1 MRTTSLTV
9 GITLPCVGQQDAYR
23 GQSGADTE
31 SGLQICDLL
40 VEGRDGFFE
49 HSPVCGRTCAAE
61 VEAGPCPRQ
70 LEGTST
76 LFRGLLFRRHL
87 WTDVDLS
94 PGRFLL
100 LGFHRLG
107 FKSSRHGFILR

>member
-1 MRTTSLTV
+1 MHTV
-9 GITLPCVGQQDAYR
+9 GKRVRILR
-23 GQSGADTE
+23 
-31 SGLQICDLL
+31 SGLQVFDLP

-49 HSPVCGRTCAAE
+49 HSPVCGRTYADE
-61 VEAGPCPRQ
+61 VVAGARPRQ
-70 LEGTST
+70 FEGTAT

-87 WTDVDLS
+87 WTDIDLP

-107 FKSSRHGFILR
+107 FKSSRHGLILG

>member
-1 MRTTSLTV
+1 MHTV
-9 GITLPCVGQQDAYR
+9 ANW
-23 GQSGADTE
+23 GADTG
-31 SGLQICDLL
+31 SGLQVFDPP

-61 VEAGPCPRQ
+61 VVAGVLPRQ
-70 LEGTST
+70 FEGTSM

-94 PGRFLL
+94 SGRFLL

-107 FKSSRHGFILR
+107 FKSSRHGLILR